1 LTKELEKN
9 LALRVE
15 TTDSADKSIV
25 FGRGVMHLSVLIETM
40 RREGYELQVGQ
51 PQVIVKEVDGKKQ
64 EPYETLVIDVPE
76 EFSGKAIEL
85 VSQKKKMVMY
95 ITPFPPPR
103 ICDMEPSPTTPNARN
118 QKIIVVP
125 QTEGAAK
132 SKPKLKQVNEQ
143 EQEREREQKNTGHE
157 YSDADS
163 DSFSE
168 TMSSD
173 TDTDTDTEGE
183 SESEIDTTKNSDTDT
198 DTDTEGESESEIDTT
213 KNSDTDTESEKYTE
227 NYDQSNNTTGGGGG
241 YDDEEKTENG
251 EIHLVDNDVVQHGV
265 DAFTDESKRTPPT
278 VKGRVGGE
286 PMNNPQEEEERDDYD
301 DEDED
306 EDEDDDED
314 VDTVYNDSEDNR
326 TLIADHLGDISEHLG
341 DISGA
346 LTDLVKQANILLLH
360 MRTPASAS
368 ASASS
373 DTNAPKN
380 KSLFGIR

>member
-1 LTKELEKN
+1 
-9 LALRVE
+9 
-15 TTDSADKSIV
+15 
-25 FGRGVMHLSVLIETM
+25 
-40 RREGYELQVGQ
+40 
-51 PQVIVKEVDGKKQ
+51 
-64 EPYETLVIDVPE
+64 
-76 EFSGKAIEL
+76 
-85 VSQKKKMVMY
+85 MVMY

-163 DSFSE
+163 DSVSE

-183 SESEIDTTKNSDTDT
+183 SESE
-198 DTDTEGESESEIDTT
+198 SEIDTT
-213 KNSDTDTESEKYTE
+213 KNSDTDTESEKDTE

-251 EIHLVDNDVVQHGV
+251 EIHLIDNDVVQHGV

-301 DEDED
+301 DED

-368 ASASS
+368 ASDSS